1 MGDLLISKFGLF
13 IAKFSSLPYT
23 RLYSNKLDSKILILG
38 NSRAYHHLFEDDF
51 IKVTGKT
58 TINLSQTGTP
68 LIHLEPI
75 LYDYIDLYGFPDSII
90 IETDC
95 LTTNYKKIS
104 AFKYLINY
112 SKRYKFLFK
121 EFFYKEF
128 LISSIFKLYSLNS
141 TEFLNLMHKVVINYR
156 QPYLD
161 GEITQNEIRNFKKN
175 KTSRFTSISYNYE
188 ALKRIVKKLEGKSK
202 ITFITT
208 PFNPNVL
215 NLFGNEYDEMIEPLR
230 NEFFSDDNFFDLSNS
245 IKDNLY
251 FYDNYHLNRKGV
263 VELKKKLIYKEF
275 LKICK
280 MSFPNVIFVGAEKSG
295 STTIHNILCEHE
307 DIFAIQKETEFFSF
321 FNKRKSKNYHIN
333 DIKKYQKLFD
343 GSEKYKIKLDVST
356 TYLCSP
362 DAIKNIKKYSKNCKI
377 IICLRNPIDRAYSRY
392 WMSAKNNHDLVNYSS
407 KKFLKF
413 FFEHNTDIYWSN
425 VRIRGMYYKNVKSF
439 IKEFGKSNVL
449 ILFYDDLKK
458 NSNLF
463 FKNIYDFFLKIKNNI
478 LPNKK
483 NLC

>member
-275 LKICK
+275 
-280 MSFPNVIFVGAEKSG
+280 
-295 STTIHNILCEHE
+295 
-307 DIFAIQKETEFFSF
+307 
-321 FNKRKSKNYHIN
+321 
-333 DIKKYQKLFD
+333 
-343 GSEKYKIKLDVST
+343 
-356 TYLCSP
+356 
-362 DAIKNIKKYSKNCKI
+362 
-377 IICLRNPIDRAYSRY
+377 
-392 WMSAKNNHDLVNYSS
+392 
-407 KKFLKF
+407 
-413 FFEHNTDIYWSN
+413 
-425 VRIRGMYYKNVKSF
+425 
-439 IKEFGKSNVL
+439 
-449 ILFYDDLKK
+449 
-458 NSNLF
+458 
-463 FKNIYDFFLKIKNNI
+463 FKNL
-478 LPNKK
+478 
-483 NLC
+483 